1 MNLIEIIEQN
11 GTILRKKATTKGG
24 EFKGKCPWCDGK
36 DRFTAWPSKDR
47 YICRKCGKNGDSIQ
61 YLIDFKG
68 VSFIQ
73 AKRLLNKNRKF
84 KKHKRIFQEDEWTP
98 RIIKIPSLTW
108 QEQARIILN
117 KSINYLNGPFGK
129 RFKTHLIERGIN
141 VSMINRYSLGY
152 NRKDIYASRSAWGLD
167 EILKDNGEPKKVW
180 IPKGHIIPMLDQAG
194 NVMRLRIRRTLMKND
209 NSDKY
214 IIAPGSHTGFMQ
226 FQYNPDNPSM
236 IIESELDSM
245 LCDHISGHYVNVYA
259 VGNASARPDKE
270 THEKLMNSKIL
281 FSLDNDDA
289 GKAEFD
295 WWKKQYFLTIR
306 KFCPTNKD
314 VGEFFQA
321 GGDVG
326 KWIDQDINATNRYI
340 DATYCQ
346 LPIPKPDKADKPK
359 PITNHS
365 QELKVDPITDR
376 SCLNGYYCNFITYK
390 QNKEFGYHRKI
401 CILQED
407 NEDSIFDK
415 GCPKGHW
422 FK

>member
-1 MNLIEIIEQN
+1 MQLIEIIEEEN
-11 GTILRKKATTKGG
+11 ITLRKVANTHGG
-24 EFKGKCPWCDGK
+24 EYKGKCPWCGGK
-36 DRFTAWPSKDR
+36 DRFTVWPIKDR
-47 YICRKCGKNGDSIQ
+47 FICRKCKKSGDSID
-61 YLIDFKG
+61 YLQK
-68 VSFIQ
+68 
-73 AKRLLNKNRKF
+73 KRGMNYADACEYLGIKANF
-84 KKHKRIFQEDEWTP
+84 KKKTKISYIRPEWTP

-108 QEQARIILN
+108 QKQARNIL
-117 KSINYLNGPFGK
+117 KRSQAYLLETFGK
-129 RFKTHLIERGIN
+129 KHMMFLSERGIN
-141 VSMINRYSLGY
+141 YASARRYGLGY

-214 IIAPGSHTGFMQ
+214 IIVPGSHTGYMQ

-245 LCDHISGHYVNVYA
+245 LCDHLRGHCVNVYA
-259 VGNASARPDKE
+259 VGNASARPDEE

-295 WWKKQYFLTIR
+295 WWKKQYLDTTEAVT
-306 KFCPTNKD
+306 PVAKD
-314 VGEFFQA
+314 AGDFFA
-321 GGDVG
+321 SGGDVG
-326 KWIDQDINATNRYI
+326 KWIDQYLTKTDTLTNEPS
-340 DATYCQ
+340 Q
-346 LPIPKPDKADKPK
+346 HPDKAPKPK
-359 PITNHS
+359 PIIKPSHKS
-365 QELKVDPITDR
+365 KVDPITDK
-376 SCLNGYYCNFITYK
+376 SCFNGYYCNFITYK
-390 QNKEFGYHRKI
+390 HNKEFGYHRKI